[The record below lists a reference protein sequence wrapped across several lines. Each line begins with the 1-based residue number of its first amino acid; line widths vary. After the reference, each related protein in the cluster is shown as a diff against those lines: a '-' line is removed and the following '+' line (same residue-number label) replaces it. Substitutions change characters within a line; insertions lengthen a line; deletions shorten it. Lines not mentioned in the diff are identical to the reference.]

1 MALACLLF
9 LGTAFQ
15 VGAWQLW
22 MAAGL
27 LFVGSGVSLAARRL
41 AHRGGAG
48 LAAALIFITLIA
60 LFPAAELL
68 WSGLK
73 LVHVAGALVLVPVVA
88 RLIMRERWLRWA
100 AANAGLGA
108 GLTLLAGQL
117 SLAPRLDATQLSLV
131 MSFVPGILIG
141 SVVFIGWQIVR
152 AFRIGSLRTRTLIVM
167 VAAAVIPV
175 AAYGAVGSVLSY
187 QAGRQR
193 LIEQLESVA
202 TLKEDEVTYWLR
214 DLQNELRTELNRG
227 SIREPVRVVLQKQV
241 STELWEEAYDEL
253 QTEFLVLAMQG
264 QWFDELFLMDAQG
277 RVILSTDEARE
288 DQDFSA
294 ELFFQEGIAGRQFTQ
309 PPSYSASEG
318 WSRLVVARPV
328 FDREGQVQGV
338 LARRVSTA
346 KLNNIMLKRAGLG
359 QTGETYLVGANQVL
373 LTSLH
378 SGERNAQVHSEAID
392 LALGKDHLRG
402 SGLYDNARGEAVV
415 GTYRWLPELQAAL
428 VAEQS
433 QSEAFRDVY
442 ASLRTSLGVMG
453 VFGII
458 AGLAA
463 LLISR
468 SIAVPLAD
476 LAETADQIAAGN
488 LALEVEEGQVDEIG
502 MLARAFN
509 SMTAQLRNLIAG
521 LERRVAART
530 QALAHRSVQLET
542 AARVSETAG
551 RTLNPDELE
560 QQVVELIQR
569 RFNYYYVGLFLVD
582 EAGAWTGEPDRW
594 AVLRAGTGEAGQRML
609 EAAHKLEVG
618 GTSMIG
624 SCVAD
629 GEPRIALD
637 VGEEAVRFENPWL
650 PDTRS
655 ELALPLAARGQVI
668 GALTVQSERA
678 AAFSDEDVSILQTM
692 AAQLANA
699 IQNARLFEQTRS
711 TLAETETLYEAS
723 RRIVAARDLQAIVAA
738 VAEGVSIPAI
748 RRAELWAVERDASD
762 KVVAFCVAANWHGG
776 AGAPPTPVNTRFSP
790 NERPDARLGLSPDP
804 IFIADAQVDPWLDA
818 ATRALL
824 QRQNVRGLAVLALWL
839 GGRQVGALLLQSEE
853 PYHFS
858 EREMRLFRSLA
869 GQVAFAVENLNLL
882 EQSLHRAEELSAL
895 NLVAR
900 VVGESLER
908 QEMLKN
914 SLAAV
919 LEAVDFEAGL
929 VSLYD
934 PDTKILQLT
943 WQEGLPDPLVR
954 KFAQQGMADTLCE
967 LVSETGQALCLAD
980 VREEAPVDVTGLVR
994 YGLIAYAGV
1003 PLFHKGQVLG
1013 TICIFD
1019 RGVHQLG
1026 PADLALLEAIGR
1038 QIGVGLEN
1046 TRLFEQ
1052 AQRALA
1058 RAEAAR
1064 QETQRALAEAEAV
1077 HRRYLR
1083 QEWVSFLQREAR
1095 GFLHGPD
1102 GTEPLSASP
1111 GGEDGEDAG
1120 HLTVPISLR
1129 GQTIG
1134 HIDLAADGER
1144 RWSEADL
1151 ALAQSFAEQLALAV
1165 ENARLFELTQQRARR
1180 ERVIREITDKIRG
1193 QTDLE
1198 TILQTTVRELGR
1210 LLGTSR
1216 AAVRLGTGSEFASP
1230 ALDRAT
1236 DEGGG

>member
-1 MALACLLF
+1 
-9 LGTAFQ
+9 
-15 VGAWQLW
+15 
-22 MAAGL
+22 
-27 LFVGSGVSLAARRL
+27 
-41 AHRGGAG
+41 
-48 LAAALIFITLIA
+48 
-60 LFPAAELL
+60 
-68 WSGLK
+68 
-73 LVHVAGALVLVPVVA
+73 
-88 RLIMRERWLRWA
+88 
-100 AANAGLGA
+100 
-108 GLTLLAGQL
+108 
-117 SLAPRLDATQLSLV
+117 
-131 MSFVPGILIG
+131 
-141 SVVFIGWQIVR
+141 
-152 AFRIGSLRTRTLIVM
+152 
-167 VAAAVIPV
+167 
-175 AAYGAVGSVLSY
+175 
-187 QAGRQR
+187 
-193 LIEQLESVA
+193 
-202 TLKEDEVTYWLR
+202 
-214 DLQNELRTELNRG
+214 
-227 SIREPVRVVLQKQV
+227 
-241 STELWEEAYDEL
+241 
-253 QTEFLVLAMQG
+253 
-264 QWFDELFLMDAQG
+264 
-277 RVILSTDEARE
+277 
-288 DQDFSA
+288 
-294 ELFFQEGIAGRQFTQ
+294 
-309 PPSYSASEG
+309 
-318 WSRLVVARPV
+318 
-328 FDREGQVQGV
+328 
-338 LARRVSTA
+338 
-346 KLNNIMLKRAGLG
+346 
-359 QTGETYLVGANQVL
+359 
-373 LTSLH
+373 
-378 SGERNAQVHSEAID
+378 
-392 LALGKDHLRG
+392 
-402 SGLYDNARGEAVV
+402 
-415 GTYRWLPELQAAL
+415 
-428 VAEQS
+428 
-433 QSEAFRDVY
+433 
-442 ASLRTSLGVMG
+442 
-453 VFGII
+453 
-458 AGLAA
+458 
-463 LLISR
+463 
-468 SIAVPLAD
+468 
-476 LAETADQIAAGN
+476 
-488 LALEVEEGQVDEIG
+488 
-502 MLARAFN
+502 
-509 SMTAQLRNLIAG
+509 
-521 LERRVAART
+521 
-530 QALAHRSVQLET
+530 
-542 AARVSETAG
+542 
-551 RTLNPDELE
+551 
-560 QQVVELIQR
+560 
-569 RFNYYYVGLFLVD
+569 
-582 EAGAWTGEPDRW
+582 
-594 AVLRAGTGEAGQRML
+594 
-609 EAAHKLEVG
+609 
-618 GTSMIG
+618 
-624 SCVAD
+624 
-629 GEPRIALD
+629 
-637 VGEEAVRFENPWL
+637 
-650 PDTRS
+650 
-655 ELALPLAARGQVI
+655 
-668 GALTVQSERA
+668 
-678 AAFSDEDVSILQTM
+678 
-692 AAQLANA
+692 
-699 IQNARLFEQTRS
+699 
-711 TLAETETLYEAS
+711 
-723 RRIVAARDLQAIVAA
+723 
-738 VAEGVSIPAI
+738 
-748 RRAELWAVERDASD
+748 
-762 KVVAFCVAANWHGG
+762 
-776 AGAPPTPVNTRFSP
+776 VNTRFSP